1 VSASRLTDIG
11 TGSGERATADAGCGG
26 DLRLPRRLGLN
37 WQCVRSFM
45 HRRHAGLPLHFRC
58 RSRHLTQALEI
69 AGAVSGGTGF
79 TVRGQCLRW
88 PRWLE
93 LNKHAVRSVV
103 RLGHTGGPL
112 HLRRRCCIRVHTI
125 ARLSLPIT
133 SGIVFVCEHPERQRR
148 LRGDTR
154 RKSMKSHSGV
164 LCQHSRFIHK
174 CASGVQHVSSV
185 RISCSLV
192 YSWDRESAD
201 SSNGVEL

>member
-112 HLRRRCCIRVHTI
+112 HLRRRC
-125 ARLSLPIT
+125 L
-133 SGIVFVCEHPERQRR
+133 
-148 LRGDTR
+148 
-154 RKSMKSHSGV
+154 HSGAYYRKTV
-164 LCQHSRFIHK
+164 LAHHK
-174 CASGVQHVSSV
+174 WDCFCMRASGKATKA
-185 RISCSLV
+185 
-192 YSWDRESAD
+192 SW
-201 SSNGVEL
+201 